1 MGGERRKMLCDI
13 CAAVVLFVH
22 LEEACVARCYV
33 QEKGTNGRM
42 VDEMF

>member
-1 MGGERRKMLCDI
+1 MGGERRKMFDI
-13 CAAVVLFVH
+13 CAAVLFVN
-22 LEEACVARCYV
+22 LKEARVARCYM